1 MTSGRSTSPSGAG
14 RPPSAGFDRA
24 APRACPKSHGPA
36 WLLGIKRLIGD
47 QWGVA
52 AVEFALTLPIMITA
66 LLGTVEIANLVK
78 SYGKAVSAAQTV
90 ADLTAQSSALST
102 AQMES
107 IRTAAQRVLDPLVT
121 NTGNLG
127 IDVISVGFDAAGTPS
142 QLWRYQWGAVPDSPS
157 LAGATGLGALG
168 ESVIMVRLSYVCVP
182 VLHHIVPS
190 KTFTELSYT
199 RPRLV
204 RKIALNGVGG

>member
-1 MTSGRSTSPSGAG
+1 MKPGWIR
-14 RPPSAGFDRA
+14 
-24 APRACPKSHGPA
+24 
-36 WLLGIKRLIGD
+36 RLIGD
-47 QWGVA
+47 RQGVA
-52 AVEFALTLPIMITA
+52 AVEFALTLPIMIIA

-90 ADLTAQSSALST
+90 ADLTAQSASLT
-102 AQMES
+102 TPQMDS
-107 IRTAAQRVLDPLVT
+107 IRTAAQRVLDPLVS
-121 NTGNLG
+121 NAANLG
-127 IDVISVGFDAAGTPS
+127 IDVVSVGFDAAGNPA
-142 QLWRYQWGAVPDSPS
+142 QLWRYQWGAVSGAPS
-157 LAGATGLGALG
+157 LSGAQGLGVLG

-182 VLHHIVPS
+182 VLNHIVAS

>member
-1 MTSGRSTSPSGAG
+1 MMPVLFR
-14 RPPSAGFDRA
+14 
-24 APRACPKSHGPA
+24 
-36 WLLGIKRLIGD
+36 RLWGNCR
-47 QWGVA
+47 GVA

-78 SYGKAVSAAQTV
+78 SYGKVVSAAQSV
-90 ADLTAQSSALST
+90 ADLTAQSSSLTT
-102 AQMES
+102 AQMDS

-121 NTGNLG
+121 NATNLG
-127 IDVISVGFDAAGTPS
+127 IDVVSVGFDAGGSPS
-142 QLWRYQWGAVPDSPS
+142 QLWRYQWGAVSGSPS
-157 LAGATGLGALG
+157 LSGAAGLGAAG

-190 KTFTELSYT
+190 KTFSEMSYT

-204 RKIALNGVGG
+204 RRIALNGVGG

>member
-1 MTSGRSTSPSGAG
+1 MSPARLRRLWG
-14 RPPSAGFDRA
+14 DR
-24 APRACPKSHGPA
+24 R
-36 WLLGIKRLIGD
+36 
-47 QWGVA
+47 GVA
-52 AVEFALTLPIMITA
+52 AVEFALCLPIMITA

-90 ADLTAQSSALST
+90 ADLTAQSPSLTT
-102 AQMES
+102 AQMDS

-121 NTGNLG
+121 NAANLG
-127 IDVISVGFDAAGTPS
+127 IDVISVGYDAAGTPS
-142 QLWRYQWGAVPDSPS
+142 QLWRYQWGAVSGSPS
-157 LAGATGLGALG
+157 LAGAKGLGVQG
-168 ESVIMVRLSYVCVP
+168 ESVIMVRLAYVCVP

>member
-1 MTSGRSTSPSGAG
+1 MITAMLR
-14 RPPSAGFDRA
+14 
-24 APRACPKSHGPA
+24 
-36 WLLGIKRLIGD
+36 RLIGD
-47 QWGVA
+47 RSGVA

-66 LLGTVEIANLVK
+66 LLGTVEITNLVR

-90 ADLTAQSSALST
+90 ADLTAQSPSLTT
-102 AQMES
+102 AQMDS
-107 IRTAAQRVLDPLVT
+107 IRTAAQRVLDPLPS

-127 IDVISVGFDAAGTPS
+127 LDVVSVGFDAAGNPS
-142 QLWRYQWGAVPDSPS
+142 QLWRYQWGAVSGAPS
-157 LAGATGLGALG
+157 LTGAKGLGAVG

-182 VLHHIVPS
+182 VLHHLVPS
-190 KTFTELSYT
+190 KTFTEMSYT